1 MSFTPIRVAV
11 TGAAGQIGYS
21 LLFRIASGAMF
32 GPDQP
37 VILHLIEIPDEKA
50 MAALSAPKHECPDA
64 VLLDVGLPLENGV
77 SVLQFLRRVMRSR
90 APVVVLT
97 GRDDPEDRETLMRL
111 GVSAYLTKPTPTEE
125 LLRAL
130 SRALA

>member
-1 MSFTPIRVAV
+1 VVEDNLQLLALLREVLV
-11 TGAAGQIGYS
+11 QKGYVVQS
-21 LLFRIASGAMF
+21 ARNG
-32 GPDQP
+32 
-37 VILHLIEIPDEKA
+37 VEA
-50 MAALSAPKHECPDA
+50 MAALSAPNHECPDA

>member
-1 MSFTPIRVAV
+1 MPRNRTTTAPEPTRILVVEDNLQLLALLREVLVQKGYAV
-11 TGAAGQIGYS
+11 QAARNG
-21 LLFRIASGAMF
+21 
-32 GPDQP
+32 
-37 VILHLIEIPDEKA
+37 VEA